1 MRAQAERDSK
11 DEGERRQNPLQP
23 RYDTRVLTAILSVLA
38 APSVALVLSVSFA
51 AQAPARKVDIVS
63 VTGCLREQTGVEG
76 ANWMLVA
83 ATDPVPSIAN
93 QASGADIPAT
103 PPAGKNTFRLI
114 GIGEFNLPQMK
125 DRTVVIRGLFIKDK
139 VSRIN
144 VTSAVE
150 AVASCAPGAPK

>member
-1 MRAQAERDSK
+1 MIC
-11 DEGERRQNPLQP
+11 
-23 RYDTRVLTAILSVLA
+23 RVFTTFMIAALLS
-38 APSVALVLSVSFA
+38 
-51 AQAPARKVDIVS
+51 QAPATKKIAIVS
-63 VTGCLREQTGVEG
+63 VTGCLREQGS
-76 ANWMLVA
+76 NWVLVA
-83 ATDPVPSIAN
+83 ATEPTPSSAN
-93 QASGADIPAT
+93 QAPAAEIPPA

-114 GIGEFNLPQMK
+114 GISEFNLPQMK